1 MSMYEPVPAYNLE
14 REGERLANL
23 ISDLISPRLLPKI
36 EIHSFPMQ
44 AVEEAIAFVQKHSW
58 HGAAIGAWNSDP
70 TRTRQAYRKGSII
83 RCSSFSIAASAPSR
97 PRRSSRRTGCRT
109 PTASPWSRARW

>member
-36 EIHSFPMQ
+36 EIHSFPVQ
-44 AVEEAIAFVQKHSW
+44 SLEETIAFVEKHS
-58 HGAAIGAWNSDP
+58 
-70 TRTRQAYRKGSII
+70 
-83 RCSSFSIAASAPSR
+83 
-97 PRRSSRRTGCRT
+97 
-109 PTASPWSRARW
+109 